1 MKKRRFM
8 ITGIFVL
15 IGILLIPIYLRSE
28 AFHRFYDRRLRTRYL
43 KNIHNDGEWTP
54 MDGHCTLEEMIYF
67 YDICAVVKVTDGM
80 EDSLGEKWR
89 KDPKQIWDASYE
101 KINVEVEEYVFDK
114 TGNYFES
121 LVIRALPVTVW
132 ADAKQ
137 WRKIYAYT
145 GERLFIFIN
154 VIGSGLCQA
163 ETTWGYII
171 TGNDYLVPLTDGYS
185 EEMNSYGGRK
195 VDVYKEDL
203 LEERETYQAEK
214 NYERAICHAILQ
226 DTGEMSWKT
235 DQCGYV
241 ILKEEEKEEGEI
253 QVSLLFTK
261 GQFDETGECVGEEEE
276 GVMELTLKKEGIEYE
291 VGSCKIAYQEELDG
305 QSEEDWLIEIKGL
318 LKELGYPS
326 EEIREELSYFRWK
339 IGKRI
344 RDEQSDQ
351 EKYER
356 FAAGHDKWE

>member
-1 MKKRRFM
+1 M
-8 ITGIFVL
+8 
-15 IGILLIPIYLRSE
+15 IPIYLRSE

-43 KNIHNDGEWTP
+43 KNIHNDGEWIPLDHHTS
-54 MDGHCTLEEMIYF
+54 LEETPYF

-121 LVIRALPVTVW
+121 LVIRALPVTIW
-132 ADAKQ
+132 ADEKQ

-145 GERLFIFIN
+145 GERLFLFIT

-163 ETTWGYII
+163 EASWGYIV
-171 TGNDYLVPLTDGYS
+171 TENNYLVPLTDNYS

-203 LEERETYQAEK
+203 LEEWETYQAEK

-226 DTGEMSWKT
+226 DTGEINWENE
-235 DQCGYV
+235 QCGYV
-241 ILKEEEKEEGEI
+241 VLKEEEKGEGEV
-253 QVSLLFTK
+253 QVSLLFMK
-261 GQFDETGECVGEEEE
+261 SQFDETGECVGEQKE
-276 GVMELTLKKEGIEYE
+276 GVMELTLKKEGTEYE
-291 VGSCKIAYQEELDG
+291 IGSCKIAYEEELNR
-305 QSEEDWLIEIKGL
+305 QPEEGWVVEIKGL
-318 LKELGYPS
+318 LKEVGYPS
-326 EEIREELSYFRWK
+326 EKIQEELLYSRGRIDQK
-339 IGKRI
+339 IQ
-344 RDEQSDQ
+344 DEQSDQ
-351 EKYER
+351 KKYER

>member
-15 IGILLIPIYLRSE
+15 VGILLIPIYLRSE

-43 KNIHNDGEWTP
+43 KNIHNDGEWIPLDHHTS
-54 MDGHCTLEEMIYF
+54 LEETPYF

-114 TGNYFES
+114 TGNYFET

-145 GERLFIFIN
+145 GERLFLFIT

-203 LEERETYQAEK
+203 LEEWETYQAEK

-226 DTGEMSWKT
+226 DYIKQEEYLQVTHGFWLS
-235 DQCGYV
+235 
-241 ILKEEEKEEGEI
+241 KEEEKRRYVIRHILFGRGVCRKDYRAHFGSEAEDDFP
-253 QVSLLFTK
+253 LLSDWAGAGYAVK
-261 GQFDETGECVGEEEE
+261 GEEFFS
-276 GVMELTLKKEGIEYE
+276 LTRQGLALSDFLGPQLISDE
-291 VGSCKIAYQEELDG
+291 V
-305 QSEEDWLIEIKGL
+305 
-318 LKELGYPS
+318 
-326 EEIREELSYFRWK
+326 REKMKS
-339 IGKRI
+339 
-344 RDEQSDQ
+344 
-351 EKYER
+351 
-356 FAAGHDKWE
+356 

>member
-15 IGILLIPIYLRSE
+15 VGILLIPIYLRSE

-114 TGNYFES
+114 TGNYFET

-132 ADAKQ
+132 ADEKQ

-145 GERLFIFIN
+145 GERLFLFIT

-163 ETTWGYII
+163 ETTWGYIV
-171 TGNDYLVPLTDGYS
+171 TGNNYLVPLTDGYS

-195 VDVYKEDL
+195 KEVYKEPL
-203 LEERETYQAEK
+203 LEAWEICQAER
-214 NYERAICHAILQ
+214 NYERAIYHAILQ
-226 DTGEMSWKT
+226 DNGEINWET
-235 DQCGYV
+235 EQCGYV
-241 ILKEEEKEEGEI
+241 VLKEEEKGEGEL
-253 QVSLLFTK
+253 QVSLLFMK
-261 GQFDETGECVGEEEE
+261 VQFNKREEEIGEKEE
-276 GVMELTLKKEGIEYE
+276 GVMELNLKKEGSEYK
-291 VGSCKIAYQEELDG
+291 VSSYKIVYKEELDG
-305 QSEEDWLIEIKGL
+305 RSEEDWIVEIKGL
-318 LKELGYPS
+318 LKEEGYPS
-326 EEIREELSYFRWK
+326 EEIQDKLWNSMGEIEQRIREER
-339 IGKRI
+339 
-344 RDEQSDQ
+344 E
-351 EKYER
+351 YER